1 MATGVS
7 SGAWGYSPRMV
18 GDMNTPFGDDLSY
31 QLSLTSK
38 TPTGDMVSPLTT
50 ANKNWYS
57 VNFGKKKY
65 KDSEFNY
72 LKKQLKLK

>member
-1 MATGVS
+1 MATGIS
-7 SGAWGYSPRMV
+7 SGAWGYSPQMV
-18 GDMNTPFGDDLSY
+18 ASMNNEMGSDLTY

-38 TPTGDMVSPLTT
+38 TPTGNMVSPLTT
-50 ANKNWYS
+50 ANNSWYS
-57 VNFGKKKY
+57 VNFGKKKR